1 MTYKKENGVLSNV
14 LRSRIVQILLFFMI
28 TALAFQVYEQYQSA
42 QTTLERRLQ
51 SESEFYQREA
61 QKAQLAEQVESLR
74 DPYYVEREI
83 RRHFDVAK
91 ENEEVV
97 IILDPPPEAE
107 AILDDKNEPSEDIPW
122 YQFW

>member
-1 MTYKKENGVLSNV
+1 MAYKKTEGILSSI
-14 LRSRIVQILLFFMI
+14 LRSRIVQILLLLVI
-28 TALAFQVYEQYQSA
+28 GVLTVQVYEQYKSA
-42 QTTLERRLQ
+42 QSTLERRLQ

-74 DPYYVEREI
+74 DPYYIEREI

-91 ENEEVV
+91 EGEEVV
-97 IILDPPPEAE
+97 IIFDPPPEVE
-107 AILDDKNEPSEDIPW
+107 GIPDDNHGRSENIPW